1 MSFLLIQQALPTGA
15 TSADPRPNCTL
26 PEPWLS
32 EPRHDDANHE
42 VAVTTEAAPAAIVG
56 ETDHAPCRNA
66 AATGVHPSPPRV
78 RAKASASC
86 HQVDRGLTTVVAPLV
101 LRETIV
107 LRTLAAAHRFRVI
120 RTFDLA
126 VLCFPER
133 PFKAALTA
141 AQRAMRGIKKDGLLT
156 PYRTDR
162 QQHVYGLTQKGA
174 RWLDDHGIDGTASV
188 RRVSEMTN
196 PEHLLWANF
205 IAVCCEARGLRAY
218 TESELLRTLNRN
230 RQEGELVQ
238 GLLEVQ
244 VPVGQRTVAR
254 KLRPDAM
261 AYESDGATWFEIDR
275 SKRGAE
281 REASLAALFRK
292 PGAKMHDGQ
301 VLKRVVVLAKSDRIL
316 HRALDIARNQT
327 EARGRRL
334 RNRGD
339 RCLREVEEGIF
350 EVITLQLVPDGQG
363 RESLNEVQV
372 GHVIVQLLPLWLPK
386 VRITADQVSN
396 VAGWLPEN
404 YLPYR
409 RPASMKPWEAPRS
422 PLLGTMTGGS

>member
-1 MSFLLIQQALPTGA
+1 MPNSPIQQTLPTAA
-15 TSADPRPNCTL
+15 TRADTRPNSTL
-26 PEPWLS
+26 PEQWPDT
-32 EPRHDDANHE
+32 PRHDGVNN
-42 VAVTTEAAPAAIVG
+42 EASISIVVAPAATVADTG
-56 ETDHAPCRNA
+56 PLQCRSTA
-66 AATGVHPSPPRV
+66 ASGVKPSTARL
-78 RAKASASC
+78 RAKAPASR
-86 HQVDRGLTTVVAPLV
+86 HQVDRGLTRVVAPLV

-107 LRTLAAAHRFRVI
+107 LRALMAAHRFRVI

-141 AQRAMRGIKKDGLLT
+141 AQRAMRGLKKDGYLT
-156 PYRTDR
+156 AYRTDR

-174 RWLDDHGIDGTASV
+174 RWLDDHGVDGTASV

-205 IAVCCEARGLRAY
+205 IAVCSEARGLRAY
-218 TESELLRTLNRN
+218 TESELLRELNRN
-230 RQEGELVQ
+230 RKGGELVQ

-254 KLRPDAM
+254 KLRPDAI
-261 AYESDGATWFEIDR
+261 AYEADGATWFEIDR

-292 PGAKMHDGQ
+292 PGFTMRDGQ
-301 VLKRVVVLAKSDRIL
+301 VLKRVVVLAKSERIL
-316 HRALDIARNQT
+316 NRALDIARNQT
-327 EARGRRL
+327 AARGRQL
-334 RNRGD
+334 RNRGE

-350 EVITLQLVPDGQG
+350 EVITLQLVADGYG
-363 RESLNEVQV
+363 RESLSEALV
-372 GHVIVQLLPLWLPK
+372 GYVIVQMLPLWLPK
-386 VRITADQVSN
+386 VRITADQAPN

-409 RPASMKPWEAPRS
+409 RPGSMKPWETPRS
-422 PLLGTMTGGS
+422 PLLGGMTGGS

>member
-1 MSFLLIQQALPTGA
+1 MI
-15 TSADPRPNCTL
+15 
-26 PEPWLS
+26 
-32 EPRHDDANHE
+32 
-42 VAVTTEAAPAAIVG
+42 
-56 ETDHAPCRNA
+56 
-66 AATGVHPSPPRV
+66 
-78 RAKASASC
+78 
-86 HQVDRGLTTVVAPLV
+86 APLV

-107 LRTLAAAHRFRVI
+107 LRALMAAHRFRVI

-126 VLCFPER
+126 ALCFPER

-141 AQRAMRGIKKDGLLT
+141 AQRAMRGLKKDGLLT
-156 PYRTDR
+156 AYRTDR

-218 TESELLRTLNRN
+218 TESELLRALNRN
-230 RQEGELVQ
+230 REGGELVQ

-244 VPVGQRTVAR
+244 VPVRQRTVAR
-254 KLRPDAM
+254 KLRPDAI

-281 REASLAALFRK
+281 RESSLAALFRK
-292 PGAKMHDGQ
+292 PGVTMRDGQ
-301 VLKRVVVLAKSDRIL
+301 VLRRVVVLAKSDRIL

-327 EARGRRL
+327 AARGRSL
-334 RNRGD
+334 RNRGE

-350 EVITLQLVPDGQG
+350 EVITLQLVPDGHG
-363 RESLNEVQV
+363 RESLNEVLV

-386 VRITADQVSN
+386 VRITADQVPN

-409 RPASMKPWEAPRS
+409 RPASVKPWEAPRS
-422 PLLGTMTGGS
+422 PLLGNMTGCS

>member
-1 MSFLLIQQALPTGA
+1 MLNSPIQQALPTGA
-15 TSADPRPNCTL
+15 TSAEFQPNGTSL
-26 PEPWLS
+26 EQWHDA
-32 EPRHDDANHE
+32 PRHGGATNEGDIPM
-42 VAVTTEAAPAAIVG
+42 VATPIGTVVG
-56 ETDHAPCRNA
+56 TDPAPCRST
-66 AATGVHPSPPRV
+66 AATGVKPAAPRL
-78 RAKASASC
+78 RAKAPASR

-107 LRTLAAAHRFRVI
+107 LRALMAAHRFRVI

-126 VLCFPER
+126 ASCFPER

-141 AQRAMRGIKKDGLLT
+141 AQRAMRGLKKDGLLT

-174 RWLDDHGIDGTASV
+174 RWLEDHGVDGTASV

-205 IAVCCEARGLRAY
+205 IAVCSEARGLRAY
-218 TESELLRTLNRN
+218 TESELLRALNRN
-230 RQEGELVQ
+230 REGGELVQ
-238 GLLEVQ
+238 GVLEVQ

-254 KLRPDAM
+254 KLRPDAI

-275 SKRGAE
+275 SKRGSE

-292 PGAKMHDGQ
+292 PGATMHDGQ
-301 VLKRVVVLAKSDRIL
+301 MLKRVVVLAKSDRIL

-334 RNRGD
+334 RNRGE

-350 EVITLQLVPDGQG
+350 EVITLQLVPDGHG

-386 VRITADQVSN
+386 VRITADQMPN
-396 VAGWLPEN
+396 VAGWLLEN

-409 RPASMKPWEAPRS
+409 RPASVKPWEATRS
-422 PLLGTMTGGS
+422 PLLGNMTGGS